1 MKTKLALLKYAGVLA
16 AVFVV
21 ALLLAWGPPGAQL
34 DRWAYDAILVA
45 LPPTPGPS
53 ASVIVAIDEES
64 LDELGGLGNL
74 RGPLA
79 RALAVIERNEPS
91 AIALDIVLAEPRTS
105 EENEPLTQVF
115 EAIGNE
121 VLAANLRAA
130 NQAGATSWEMPLAA
144 FSEHAAALG
153 HVHAEPDS
161 DGVCRRIVLA
171 KAAGRTRLWAMALEA
186 YRLSIGAPEIVETA
200 DGLEFGGHKTPAA
213 TRYGREL
220 LIRYRGP
227 DAPIERISLKA
238 ILDDPSVAETVRN
251 RAVFV
256 GVDVLGGIDR
266 YLMTP
271 YSFGTPMS
279 GVTIN
284 ANVFETLHSGRFLTR
299 VSDSWALLLSLVVA
313 AGLGATFWILAGRAM
328 MVTASGLLLAAILAP
343 AAVFAADQVLSFA
356 TIAVPSWSVFAVGA
370 GYHHLVIRR
379 KLTHAEAER
388 SRYQRAVHYVTH
400 EMRTPLTTIQGSSEL
415 ITKYQLTDEKRQE
428 LGGLIHTESQR
439 LARMVEMFLGVERL
453 NSGDLKL
460 QRQQVLPSKILREAV
475 ERVKPVAKRKPIDLK
490 IGECDTPAIAA
501 DAEFLEYACYNL
513 ITNAVKYSPAHTQV
527 SVRARD
533 DRDHVLIEVNDQ
545 GYGMDENDL
554 QRIFHRFYRTK
565 SAERSGENGS
575 GLGLALVEEIVLQHG
590 GSIEVESQV
599 DHGSCFRMRLPKTAS
614 AGLKEEP
621 TAEGST

>member
-1 MKTKLALLKYAGVLA
+1 MTTKLAKLRYVGILA
-16 AVFVV
+16 ATFVV
-21 ALLLAWGPPGAQL
+21 ALVLAWGPPGAQL
-34 DRWAYDAILVA
+34 DRWAYDALLVA
-45 LPPTPGPS
+45 FPPPPGPS

-64 LDELGGLGNL
+64 LDDLGGLGNL

-79 RALAVIERNEPS
+79 RALEVIHRNEPS
-91 AIALDIVLAEPRTS
+91 VVAIDIVLAEARTT
-105 EENEPLTQVF
+105 EENEPLMLAF
-115 EAIGNE
+115 EATGNV
-121 VLAANLRAA
+121 VLAANLRAP
-130 NQAGATSWEMPLAA
+130 NQAAATSWEMPLDA
-144 FSEHAAALG
+144 FGKHAAALG

-200 DGLEFGGHKTPAA
+200 EGLEFGGQRIPAA
-213 TRYGREL
+213 TRHAREL
-220 LIRYRGP
+220 LIRYSSP
-227 DAPIERISLKA
+227 DAPIDRISLKA
-238 ILDDPSVAETVRN
+238 ILDDPSVAATVRN
-251 RAVFV
+251 RAVFI

-284 ANVFETLHSGRFLTR
+284 ADVFETLHSGRFLTR
-299 VSDSWALLLSLVVA
+299 VDDSWALLLSLVA
-313 AGLGATFWILAGRAM
+313 AVGLGATFWFLAGRPMLGSA
-328 MVTASGLLLAAILAP
+328 VGLLLAAILAP
-343 AAVFAADQVLSFA
+343 AGLFAADQVLSFA
-356 TIAVPSWSVFAVGA
+356 TLAIPSWSVFAVGA
-370 GYHHLVIRR
+370 GYHHLVIRQ

-415 ITKYQLTDEKRQE
+415 ITKYELTDEKRKE
-428 LGGLIHTESQR
+428 LGGLIHSESQR

-460 QRQQVLPSKILREAV
+460 HRLQVLPSEILREAV
-475 ERVKPVAKRKPIDLK
+475 ERVRPVAQRKPIDLT

-527 SVRARD
+527 TVRARD

-599 DHGSCFRMRLPKTAS
+599 DHGSCFRMRLPKTA
-614 AGLKEEP
+614 AVGLKQQP